1 METVSSRIYAAIKL
15 QIIDGR
21 YGPGDR
27 ITEKNIAH
35 EFNTSR
41 TPVREAIRRLETE
54 GLVVITRNSGAAV
67 NVFLDIL
74 ARHTRSRFDQQ
85 LVLTRDHH
93 SGVKP
98 HAAPTLFVCQVR
110 PPFLCEHCWQDDMPQ

>member
-1 METVSSRIYAAIKL
+1 MCASSCARVQGAEQCEL
-15 QIIDGR
+15 H
-21 YGPGDR
+21 P
-27 ITEKNIAH
+27 
-35 EFNTSR
+35 
-41 TPVREAIRRLETE
+41 
-54 GLVVITRNSGAAV
+54 GLVELLDHLDASGCKKAIITRNSGAAV

-110 PPFLCEHCWQDDMPQ
+110 PLFLCEHCWMLE